1 MFAFHLLAFYLSK
14 LDRILYEFHLSD
26 EQLLDI
32 MDRFSKEMV
41 KGLDK
46 QTSSTAVLKML
57 PTFVQSIPDGSESGD
72 LLALELGDSTIC
84 VMRVKVAE
92 DGVRSLKIQSKVYPI
107 METLEQGTGNE
118 LFDYVAECLGD
129 FMGSQGI
136 KDKRLPMGISFPFP
150 CRHTR
155 LDEGILISW
164 TKRFKATG
172 VQGVN
177 VVNML
182 RKSIEKQ
189 KDYMV
194 DVLALVNDTVGVMMG
209 CGFEDS
215 FCEIGLII
223 GTGTN
228 ACYMEEMS
236 HIDMIE
242 SDEGQ
247 MCINTEWGAF
257 GDNGTL
263 EDIRTEF
270 DREIDSGSLNPGKQ
284 LFEKMISGM
293 YMGELV
299 RLILVKLVQKGIL
312 FKGQTTP
319 ELLTNGTIETKHI
332 ISIDKNE
339 NRKPRVG
346 LYNAREMLS
355 DLGMENASGEE
366 CLALQHIC
374 GVVSLRSASLCAATL
389 GAILNRLKENRKQP
403 QLRTTVGVDGNVY
416 KKNVQYAKRL
426 HMIVR
431 RLVPSCEVRFLLSE
445 DGSGKGAAIVTAVAY
460 RLANQ
465 RKQIDQ
471 LLAAFKLTND
481 QLLEVMR
488 KLRVEMDRGLKK
500 DTHASATVRML
511 PTYVKRIPSGMESGK
526 FLALDLG
533 RTSLRVLL
541 VTIRSGNKRSVRVY
555 NKTYMIPMPVM
566 QGTGEE
572 LFDYIVEC
580 IATFLEYMG
589 VKGIKLPLGFTF
601 PFPCVHVEL
610 NKAILINW
618 TKDIKATGCEGEDIS
633 VLLKEAIKRNG
644 EFDLDIVA
652 IVNDSV
658 GTMMTCA
665 YDYPKCQVGII
676 IGTGINACYMEDLKN
691 IEIVDENKGKMCI
704 NTELGAFGDNGCI
717 DDIRTKFDDKV
728 DKKSIN
734 PGKQKFEK
742 MISGMYLGEI
752 VREVLINMTKQ
763 GLLFRDRSSQSL
775 YTKGIFETNFLS
787 KIETDQ
793 LLQVRGILRQIGL
806 DSTCDDSVIVKKV
819 CEVLVHRA
827 AQLCGTGVAAVV
839 EKIRENSH
847 QNQLEVT
854 VGVEGSLYS
863 SHPNFRQILES
874 TVKEIAPNCRVTFRL
889 TEDGSGKGVA
899 LIAAMAGEQ

>member
-1 MFAFHLLAFYLSK
+1 MFAFHLLAFYLSKVKENQLKK

-332 ISIDKNE
+332 ISIDK
-339 NRKPRVG
+339 PRVG

-601 PFPCVHVEL
+601 PFPCSDTFLYGSNL
-610 NKAILINW
+610 NGVSN
-618 TKDIKATGCEGEDIS
+618 S
-633 VLLKEAIKRNG
+633 

-839 EKIRENSH
+839 EKIRENILTH
-847 QNQLEVT
+847 V
-854 VGVEGSLYS
+854 
-863 SHPNFRQILES
+863 PRQILES